1 MSKKT
6 EVKVDKNKIV
16 AKTKKRKTLKP
27 NDSSWIVWAIST
39 VILVGVIVAQFFL
52 EGSCTKTIIEV
63 YTPIWGI
70 LSALYLLGRVAR
82 DKLTKDRISK
92 LAEKLG
98 GDTGKQ
104 IASFLMYKEDDENVD

>member
-1 MSKKT
+1 MAKKT
-6 EVKVDKNKIV
+6 EVKIDKNKIV

-39 VILVGVIVAQFFL
+39 AILIGVIVAQFFL
-52 EGSCTKTIIEV
+52 EGSCTDTIIKV
-63 YTPIWGI
+63 FTPIWGA

-82 DKLTKDRISK
+82 DKLTKDRIFN
-92 LAEKLG
+92 LVEKIG